1 MPSHHEALKLKV
13 RAVSIAARP
22 RSLAGLARPL
32 TPQDPSLLLQKACL
46 IDGKEVAMTSTFDV
60 MDPATGEKWADAGEC
75 TAEET
80 TRAIESAAAAF
91 PSFSRTVGRE
101 RVKMLLKLDALIRE
115 NTADIAQIITLE
127 TGKPLA
133 EAEAEVEYGASFT
146 AWFAGEAER
155 SVGQTVASGQN
166 PSLRYITIKQPIGP
180 VALLVPWNFVRQRRD
195 G

>member
-1 MPSHHEALKLKV
+1 
-13 RAVSIAARP
+13 
-22 RSLAGLARPL
+22 
-32 TPQDPSLLLQKACL
+32 
-46 IDGKEVAMTSTFDV
+46 MTSTFEV

-115 NTADIAQIITLE
+115 HKADIAQIITLE

-155 SVGQTVASGQN
+155 SVGQTIASGQN

-180 VALLVPWNFVRQRRD
+180 VALLVPWNFVRRRRSGCAD
-195 G
+195 LQPFALAARKVATALAAGCTSVMKPSPESPFTGLILGASKLRRAR